1 MMKSHT
7 GILLLPVLVALA
19 IPAFANPTVSSPGS
33 GAVSSPFTL
42 SANASTCSNQ
52 PVSAMGYSLDNSS
65 NTTVVKGTSID
76 TSVSATT
83 GNHTLH
89 VKSWGNQGASC
100 VTDVA
105 IDVTGSASTTATAD
119 AATSSSGISVSS
131 PGNGATVGSPFTVA
145 ATASSCSGQ
154 PVSSMAYSFDSNGN
168 AYTMSGTSMNTS
180 ASASSG
186 AHTLHVKSWGDQG
199 ASCVANV
206 AITVSGGSSS
216 SSGSGP
222 SIPSNANSVSS
233 IEVLGSWKAV
243 FDGGTSGSA
252 SGSMTLVGSPT
263 ISGSSRKF
271 ATSYTS
277 GGGERYYASFGD
289 DTSAENF
296 VYDAW
301 VYLDGS
307 AGNIANL
314 EMDMNQVMSN
324 GQTVIYGFQCDGYN
338 GTWDFTENAGSA
350 SSYKDHWIRSS
361 ETCNPRNWTR
371 NAWHHVQI
379 SYSRNSSGTVTYHT
393 VWLDGR
399 AQSINGTVYSA
410 FALGWGPSMVT
421 NFQVDG
427 LGSSGSAT
435 VYVDKL
441 TVYRW

>member
-1 MMKSHT
+1 M
-7 GILLLPVLVALA
+7 
-19 IPAFANPTVSSPGS
+19 
-33 GAVSSPFTL
+33 SSPFTL

-105 IDVTGSASTTATAD
+105 IDVTDSASTTATAD

-222 SIPSNANSVSS
+222 SIPSN
-233 IEVLGSWKAV
+233 
-243 FDGGTSGSA
+243 
-252 SGSMTLVGSPT
+252 
-263 ISGSSRKF
+263 
-271 ATSYTS
+271 
-277 GGGERYYASFGD
+277 
-289 DTSAENF
+289 
-296 VYDAW
+296 
-301 VYLDGS
+301 
-307 AGNIANL
+307 
-314 EMDMNQVMSN
+314 
-324 GQTVIYGFQCDGYN
+324 
-338 GTWDFTENAGSA
+338 
-350 SSYKDHWIRSS
+350 
-361 ETCNPRNWTR
+361 
-371 NAWHHVQI
+371 
-379 SYSRNSSGTVTYHT
+379 
-393 VWLDGR
+393 
-399 AQSINGTVYSA
+399 
-410 FALGWGPSMVT
+410 
-421 NFQVDG
+421 
-427 LGSSGSAT
+427 
-435 VYVDKL
+435 
-441 TVYRW
+441 